1 MAVNN
6 SPLAMLCAVLS
17 LVALV
22 AGLSGQAA
30 LVGMSA
36 VVLIV
41 VLSAMGLRAPGRPRF
56 RVLAVLVAWGAI
68 FCGLLA
74 LGFRLHD
81 PAAPLATFG
90 GFPIG
95 TATLV
100 YGTTPLGI
108 TMGVL
113 YALAF
118 ERDIL
123 PLEKQREFLA
133 RFAGE

>member
-1 MAVNN
+1 MNN

-17 LVALV
+17 LAALV
-22 AGLSGQAA
+22 AGFSGQAA

-36 VVLIV
+36 VALIV
-41 VLSAMGLRAPGRPRF
+41 VLSAIGLRAPGRPRWP
-56 RVLAVLVAWGAI
+56 VLSVLLAWGAI

-74 LGFRLHD
+74 LGFHLHD
-81 PAAPLATFG
+81 PATPLTTFG
-90 GFPIG
+90 GFPVG

-113 YALAF
+113 YGLAF

-123 PLEKQREFLA
+123 PLDEQREFLD
-133 RFAGE
+133 RFASK

>member
-1 MAVNN
+1 
-6 SPLAMLCAVLS
+6 MLCAALS
-17 LVALV
+17 LAALI

-30 LVGMSA
+30 LVGMFA
-36 VVLIV
+36 VALIV
-41 VLSAMGLRAPGRPRF
+41 VLAAMGLRAPGRPRWS
-56 RVLAVLVAWGAI
+56 VLAVLVAWGAI

-81 PAAPLATFG
+81 PSAPLATLG
-90 GFPIG
+90 GFPLG
-95 TATLV
+95 TAMLV

-113 YALAF
+113 YGLAF

-123 PLEKQREFLA
+123 PRDKQRAFLD
-133 RFAGE
+133 RFASD